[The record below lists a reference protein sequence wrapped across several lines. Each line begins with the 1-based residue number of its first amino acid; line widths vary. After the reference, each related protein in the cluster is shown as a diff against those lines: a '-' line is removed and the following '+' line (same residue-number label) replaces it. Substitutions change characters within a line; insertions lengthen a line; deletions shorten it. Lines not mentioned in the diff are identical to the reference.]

1 MNEGTTPPVRPAV
14 PPPVRTPAL
23 PRRGNTLEQLR
34 KEYETLA
41 DRVSK
46 AAAAGDTPELEKL
59 RPMKRAAAA
68 AMTEAEAVE
77 RRAMKAKSKAELVRN
92 PLTN

>member
-1 MNEGTTPPVRPAV
+1 MNEGTTPPARPAV
-14 PPPVRTPAL
+14 PPPVQAI
-23 PRRGNTLEQLR
+23 PRRVKTLDQLR
-34 KEYETLA
+34 KEYEALA
-41 DRVSK
+41 ERVTK

-68 AMTEAEAVE
+68 AVTDAETVE